1 MAEPE
6 PEPSFLN
13 APTSRI
19 YDLPWHTG
27 LVPFQGK
34 FPEPVR
40 YERPAK
46 GGSWKNTAFTLGASV
61 FVASEQTSLTIKARI
76 SRPGG
81 AVLSVLGLLL

>member
-1 MAEPE
+1 MPQRLGSTIF
-6 PEPSFLN
+6 PGTQDLFPSRE
-13 APTSRI
+13 S
-19 YDLPWHTG
+19 
-27 LVPFQGK
+27 